1 MCGIDIERVKNPE
14 LKISD
19 IRPIWTV
26 LYNKEAEASTYIVPD
41 RNKVPISQRAYEFYW
56 DNETAHARYD
66 ELEKLGKVPTKKPF
80 DQNNDYKYI
89 YRELDCDILRI
100 HQIKG
105 ILIAMM
111 KAKFP
116 DCGDNY
122 SIFINIWTDGDF
134 MVECR
139 HGRDFDHPNG
149 SCITHSLIFDNNE
162 IIHETRNV
170 INNIVDETSIVKT
183 KIK

>member
-26 LYNKEAEASTYIVPD
+26 LYNKEVAKPLTSKSDTIGVNNERI
-41 RNKVPISQRAYEFYW
+41 YEFYW
-56 DNETAHARYD
+56 DNDKAQARYD
-66 ELEKLGKVPTKKPF
+66 ELVRLDKVPTKRPF
-80 DQNNDYKYI
+80 DQNHDYKYI
-89 YRELDCDILRI
+89 YRQLDCDILRI

-116 DCGDNY
+116 DCGGHY

-139 HGRDFDHPNG
+139 HGRDFDRPDN
-149 SCITHSLIFDNNE
+149 SYVTHSFIFDNNE

-170 INNIVDETSIVKT
+170 VNDIVDETSIVKT